1 MPPFA
6 WCILSCLLACALRV
20 QGVVPTGSVFPQKR
34 KRQTTEGK
42 RQTTEVVTPQTGWI
56 FGAVMISQ
64 ALVVVAILSLRKRR
78 HSNLARAD
86 EGYEMKSHEDA
97 LT

>member
-1 MPPFA
+1 MV
-6 WCILSCLLACALRV
+6 CHIRLSVYSRVPCV

-34 KRQTTEGK
+34 K

-78 HSNLARAD
+78 HANLARAD

>member
-1 MPPFA
+1 MVY
-6 WCILSCLLACALRV
+6 LSVCLLPCALRTER
-20 QGVVPTGSVFPQKR
+20 GANWLCLPQKR
-34 KRQTTEGK
+34 KRQTTD
-42 RQTTEVVTPQTGWI
+42 VVTPQTGWI

-64 ALVVVAILSLRKRR
+64 ALVVVAILSLRSRR
-78 HSNLARAD
+78 HANLAKAD